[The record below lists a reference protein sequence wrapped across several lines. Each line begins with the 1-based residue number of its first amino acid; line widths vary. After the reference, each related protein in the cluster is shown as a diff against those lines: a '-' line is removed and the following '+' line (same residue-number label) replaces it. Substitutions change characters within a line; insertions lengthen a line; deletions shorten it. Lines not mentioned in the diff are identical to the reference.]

1 MVHSGLGQQNTLS
14 DVVLPVLPAALMAEI
29 LMTDVLQSDLRV
41 GVSALMPAGRSA
53 LAMRL

>member
-1 MVHSGLGQQNTLS
+1 MVHIGLGQQNTLS